1 MFTLQL
7 NLNFCRPFTIYIR
20 QTSSPGIIYLAIV
33 LFSKLAVVS
42 VSLRCGRAADETPM
56 SKIKS
61 QKNQKNQYSFQF
73 YLFNS
78 NVFQL
83 TRHHDMVGKIVS
95 DSDFCSIYFVKY
107 VFITFTNSWQTYKE
121 ETNVKTDNKNFLD
134 NTIMLFFFYF
144 FCSPNRDHSV
154 QGVRR
159 QVQWGPL
166 WRDYVRRLQRLFSPI
181 TKFWRGKLSVSKAK
195 ELCGGSCKSEP
206 MPILP
211 TPKVLG
217 TRHV

>member
-1 MFTLQL
+1 MGNLRLLRAISRYLRIKMFD
-7 NLNFCRPFTIYIR
+7 Y
-20 QTSSPGIIYLAIV
+20 
-33 LFSKLAVVS
+33 
-42 VSLRCGRAADETPM
+42 
-56 SKIKS
+56 
-61 QKNQKNQYSFQF
+61 QKENTMKAFVF
-73 YLFNS
+73 YY
-78 NVFQL
+78 
-83 TRHHDMVGKIVS
+83 R
-95 DSDFCSIYFVKY
+95 
-107 VFITFTNSWQTYKE
+107 
-121 ETNVKTDNKNFLD
+121 NFLD

-144 FCSPNRDHSV
+144 FSSPNRDHSV